1 MRIVFCRGG
10 LGFALFGDD
19 VWRGEPI
26 WLSKD
31 EQYDVPEE
39 LGDWKTSEL
48 SEAEGLGAASSM
60 LLKEFLV
67 GNDSAS
73 TVANRE
79 VEKFG
84 TPHWKQIQLTLCVPL
99 KTGNGIFIHLT

>member
-31 EQYDVPEE
+31 EQYDVPVE
-39 LGDWKTSEL
+39 LGDWKTREL

-73 TVANRE
+73 TVSNRE